1 MTAQLQIP
9 DLSSYETFVNGF
21 PHDAF
26 VQLREH
32 APVWW
37 HEPTDRTP
45 DGEGFWCVSTH
56 ELVVEVFRTPRVYSS
71 HTGGDRPHGGTMI
84 NDMEM
89 SGKLLNMMDDP
100 RHQRIRQL
108 VSKGFT
114 PKRIT
119 RLRADLEAI
128 TGSTLDSVAPEP
140 GRRGSC
146 DLVTDVAA
154 ELPLQ
159 AICLLLGAPGED
171 RHALCEW
178 VDVTSS
184 DFSDEIP
191 SSVRA
196 EASKNLFQ
204 YGQRLIR
211 DRTADPRDDLLS
223 VVIHG
228 ELPDQDPPRLNQG
241 TEGGGLDRRG
251 RRWRSRPPLGDS
263 DMSASASRRLG
274 WAVTL
279 CEERSQHAA
288 ERRQPRCGASASIA
302 LVRGTAGTIGMTG
315 EGGCL
320 ERLTTSCLRPAGG
333 TCSMT
338 RCSTPCARPAA
349 TMPGS
354 VVSWEWI
361 TSISTARLDPSARQC
376 AAPSRTSSRCQASVW
391 LAWFPVMTPRSVL
404 PSWRRST
411 RCWPRRSGA
420 PTCPA
425 ARSKPN

>member
-37 HEPTDRTP
+37 HEPTGRTP

-56 ELVVEVFRTPRVYSS
+56 ELVVEVFRTPRIYSS
-71 HTGGDRPHGGTMI
+71 HTGGDRPYGGTMI

-128 TGSTLDSVAPEP
+128 TGSTLDSVSPEP

-184 DFSDEIP
+184 DFSDEVP

-228 ELPDQDPPRLNQG
+228 ELPDQDPPRLDE
-241 TEGGGLDRRG
+241 TEVAMFWSLLFTAGAETTRKAIATGIWELSKSPGQFEALRADRSLMPAAVEEIVRWTTPSVYKRRTATRDTVLGGQEIRAGDKVVVWEMSANRDEAIFDAPFEFRIDRSPNSHVGFGHGPHFCLGANLARLEIDVMLNAVLDR
-251 RRWRSRPPLGDS
+251 WHQIE
-263 DMSASASRRLG
+263 A
-274 WAVTL
+274 
-279 CEERSQHAA
+279 
-288 ERRQPRCGASASIA
+288 
-302 LVRGTAGTIGMTG
+302 TG
-315 EGGCL
+315 EPTYTRTN
-320 ERLTTSCLRPAGG
+320 RLSGLRTLPIAF
-333 TCSMT
+333 TDVT
-338 RCSTPCARPAA
+338 R
-349 TMPGS
+349 
-354 VVSWEWI
+354 
-361 TSISTARLDPSARQC
+361 
-376 AAPSRTSSRCQASVW
+376 
-391 LAWFPVMTPRSVL
+391 
-404 PSWRRST
+404 
-411 RCWPRRSGA
+411 
-420 PTCPA
+420 A
-425 ARSKPN
+425 AR

>member
-1 MTAQLQIP
+1 MTALLRIP

-56 ELVVEVFRTPRVYSS
+56 ELVAEVFRTPRVYSS

-119 RLRADLEAI
+119 RLRVDLEAI

-159 AICLLLGAPGED
+159 AICLLLGAPGEH

-184 DFSDEIP
+184 DFSDEVP

-228 ELPDQDPPRLNQG
+228 ELPDQDPPRLDE
-241 TEGGGLDRRG
+241 TEVAMFWSLLFTAGAETTRKAIATGIWELSKSPEQFEALRADRSLMPAAVEEIVRWTTPSVYKRRTATRDAVLGGQEIRAGDKVVVWEMSANRDEAIFDAPFEFRIDRTPNNHVGFGHGPHFCLGANLARLEVDVMLNAVLDR
-251 RRWRSRPPLGDS
+251 WR
-263 DMSASASRRLG
+263 
-274 WAVTL
+274 
-279 CEERSQHAA
+279 EIE
-288 ERRQPRCGASASIA
+288 
-302 LVRGTAGTIGMTG
+302 
-315 EGGCL
+315 
-320 ERLTTSCLRPAGG
+320 
-333 TCSMT
+333 
-338 RCSTPCARPAA
+338 A
-349 TMPGS
+349 T
-354 VVSWEWI
+354 
-361 TSISTARLDPSARQC
+361 
-376 AAPSRTSSRCQASVW
+376 
-391 LAWFPVMTPRSVL
+391 
-404 PSWRRST
+404 
-411 RCWPRRSGA
+411 GA
-420 PTCPA
+420 PTYTRTNRLSGLRTLPIAFTDITRA
-425 ARSKPN
+425 AR

>member
-1 MTAQLQIP
+1 MTARLQIP

-26 VQLREH
+26 VRLREH

-56 ELVVEVFRTPRVYSS
+56 ELVVEVFRTPRIYSS
-71 HTGGDRPHGGTMI
+71 HTGGDRPYGGTMI

-128 TGSTLDSVAPEP
+128 AGSTLDSVAPEP

-178 VDVTSS
+178 VDITSS
-184 DFSDEIP
+184 DFSDEVP

-196 EASKNLFQ
+196 QASANLFQ

-211 DRTADPRDDLLS
+211 DRAADPRDDLLS

-228 ELPDQDPPRLNQG
+228 ELPDQHPPRLDE
-241 TEGGGLDRRG
+241 TEVAMFWSLLFTAGAETTRKAIATGIWELSKSPEQLEALRADRSLMPAAVEEIVRWTTPSVYKRRTATCDTVLGGQRIRAGEKVVV
-251 RRWRSRPPLGDS
+251 WE
-263 DMSASASRRLG
+263 MSANRDEAVFDGPFEFRIDRSPNGHVGFGHGPHFCLG
-274 WAVTL
+274 ANL
-279 CEERSQHAA
+279 
-288 ERRQPRCGASASIA
+288 
-302 LVRGTAGTIGMTG
+302 
-315 EGGCL
+315 
-320 ERLTTSCLRPAGG
+320 
-333 TCSMT
+333 
-338 RCSTPCARPAA
+338 
-349 TMPGS
+349 
-354 VVSWEWI
+354 
-361 TSISTARLDPSARQC
+361 ARLEIDVMLNAVLDCWHDIEATREPTYTRTNRLSGLRTLPIAFTDITQ
-376 AAPSRTSSRCQASVW
+376 AA
-391 LAWFPVMTPRSVL
+391 
-404 PSWRRST
+404 
-411 RCWPRRSGA
+411 G
-420 PTCPA
+420 
-425 ARSKPN
+425 

>member
-1 MTAQLQIP
+1 MTARLQIP

-26 VQLREH
+26 MQLREH

-56 ELVVEVFRTPRVYSS
+56 EPVVEVFRTPRIYSS
-71 HTGGDRPHGGTMI
+71 HTGGDRPYGGTMI

-184 DFSDEIP
+184 DFSDEVP

-196 EASKNLFQ
+196 RASANLFQ

-211 DRTADPRDDLLS
+211 DRTANPRDDLLS

-228 ELPDQDPPRLNQG
+228 ELPDQDPPRLDE
-241 TEGGGLDRRG
+241 TEVAMFWSLLFTAGAETTRKAIATGIWELSKSPKQLEVLRADRSLMPAAVEEIVRWTTPSVYKRRTATRDAVLGGQEIRAGDKVVVWEMSANRDEAIFDAPFEFRIDRAPNNHVGFGHGPHFCLGANLARLEVDVMLNAVLDR
-251 RRWRSRPPLGDS
+251 WHEIE
-263 DMSASASRRLG
+263 A
-274 WAVTL
+274 
-279 CEERSQHAA
+279 
-288 ERRQPRCGASASIA
+288 
-302 LVRGTAGTIGMTG
+302 TG
-315 EGGCL
+315 EPTYTRTN
-320 ERLTTSCLRPAGG
+320 RLSGLRTLPIAFDDI
-333 TCSMT
+333 
-338 RCSTPCARPAA
+338 AR
-349 TMPGS
+349 
-354 VVSWEWI
+354 
-361 TSISTARLDPSARQC
+361 TAD
-376 AAPSRTSSRCQASVW
+376 
-391 LAWFPVMTPRSVL
+391 
-404 PSWRRST
+404 
-411 RCWPRRSGA
+411 
-420 PTCPA
+420 
-425 ARSKPN
+425 

>member
-56 ELVVEVFRTPRVYSS
+56 ELVVEVFRTPRIYSS
-71 HTGGDRPHGGTMI
+71 HTGGDRPYGGTMI

-108 VSKGFT
+108 VTKGFT

-178 VDVTSS
+178 VDITSS
-184 DFSDEIP
+184 DFSDEVP

-196 EASKNLFQ
+196 EASASLFQ
-204 YGQRLIR
+204 YGQRLIQ
-211 DRTADPRDDLLS
+211 DRTADPQDDLLS

-228 ELPDQDPPRLNQG
+228 ELPDQDPPRLDE
-241 TEGGGLDRRG
+241 TEVAMFWSLLFTAGAETTRKAIATGIWELSKSPEQFEALQADRSLMPAAVEEIVRWTTPSVYKRRTATRDTVLGGQEIRAGDKVVVWEMSANRDEAIFDAPFEFRIDRAPNNHVGFGHGPHFCLGANLARLEVDVMLDAVLDR
-251 RRWRSRPPLGDS
+251 WHHIE
-263 DMSASASRRLG
+263 A
-274 WAVTL
+274 
-279 CEERSQHAA
+279 
-288 ERRQPRCGASASIA
+288 
-302 LVRGTAGTIGMTG
+302 TG
-315 EGGCL
+315 EPTYTRTN
-320 ERLTTSCLRPAGG
+320 RLSGLRTLPIAFTDIAPPA
-333 TCSMT
+333 
-338 RCSTPCARPAA
+338 
-349 TMPGS
+349 
-354 VVSWEWI
+354 
-361 TSISTARLDPSARQC
+361 D
-376 AAPSRTSSRCQASVW
+376 
-391 LAWFPVMTPRSVL
+391 
-404 PSWRRST
+404 
-411 RCWPRRSGA
+411 
-420 PTCPA
+420 
-425 ARSKPN
+425 

>member
-1 MTAQLQIP
+1 MTARLQIP

-56 ELVVEVFRTPRVYSS
+56 ELVVEVFRTPRIYSS
-71 HTGGDRPHGGTMI
+71 HTGGDRPYGGTMI

-108 VSKGFT
+108 VTKGFT

-178 VDVTSS
+178 VDITSS
-184 DFSDEIP
+184 DFSDEVP

-196 EASKNLFQ
+196 EASASLFQ

-211 DRTADPRDDLLS
+211 DRTADPQDDLLS

-228 ELPDQDPPRLNQG
+228 ELPDQDPPRLDE
-241 TEGGGLDRRG
+241 TEVAMFWSLLFTAGAETTRKAIATGIWELSKSPEQFEALQADRSLMPAAVEEIVRWTTPSVYKRRTATRDTVLGGQEIRAGDKVVVWEMSANRDEAIFDAPFEFRIDRAPNNHVGFGHGPHFCLGANLARLEVDVMLDAVLDR
-251 RRWRSRPPLGDS
+251 WHHIE
-263 DMSASASRRLG
+263 A
-274 WAVTL
+274 
-279 CEERSQHAA
+279 
-288 ERRQPRCGASASIA
+288 
-302 LVRGTAGTIGMTG
+302 TG
-315 EGGCL
+315 EPTYTRTN
-320 ERLTTSCLRPAGG
+320 RLSGLRTLPIAFTDIAPPA
-333 TCSMT
+333 
-338 RCSTPCARPAA
+338 
-349 TMPGS
+349 
-354 VVSWEWI
+354 
-361 TSISTARLDPSARQC
+361 D
-376 AAPSRTSSRCQASVW
+376 
-391 LAWFPVMTPRSVL
+391 
-404 PSWRRST
+404 
-411 RCWPRRSGA
+411 
-420 PTCPA
+420 
-425 ARSKPN
+425 

>member
-56 ELVVEVFRTPRVYSS
+56 ELVVEVFRTPRIYSS
-71 HTGGDRPHGGTMI
+71 HTGGDRPYGGTMI

-108 VSKGFT
+108 VTKGFT

-159 AICLLLGAPGED
+159 AICLPLGAPGED

-178 VDVTSS
+178 VDITSS
-184 DFSDEIP
+184 DFSDEVP

-196 EASKNLFQ
+196 EASASLFQ

-211 DRTADPRDDLLS
+211 DRTADPQDDLLS

-228 ELPDQDPPRLNQG
+228 ELPDQDPPRLDE
-241 TEGGGLDRRG
+241 TEVAMFWSLLFTAGAETTRKAIATGIWELSKSPEQFEALQADRSLMPAAVEEIVRWTTPSVYKRRTATIHTVLGGQEIRAGDKVVVWEMSANRDEAIFDAPFEFRIDRAPNNHVGFGHGPHFCLGANLARLEVDVMLDAVLDR
-251 RRWRSRPPLGDS
+251 WHHIE
-263 DMSASASRRLG
+263 A
-274 WAVTL
+274 
-279 CEERSQHAA
+279 
-288 ERRQPRCGASASIA
+288 
-302 LVRGTAGTIGMTG
+302 TG
-315 EGGCL
+315 EPTYTRTN
-320 ERLTTSCLRPAGG
+320 RLSGLRTLPIAFTDIAPPA
-333 TCSMT
+333 
-338 RCSTPCARPAA
+338 
-349 TMPGS
+349 
-354 VVSWEWI
+354 
-361 TSISTARLDPSARQC
+361 D
-376 AAPSRTSSRCQASVW
+376 
-391 LAWFPVMTPRSVL
+391 
-404 PSWRRST
+404 
-411 RCWPRRSGA
+411 
-420 PTCPA
+420 
-425 ARSKPN
+425 

>member
-56 ELVVEVFRTPRVYSS
+56 ELVVEVFRTPRTYSS
-71 HTGGDRPHGGTMI
+71 HTGGDRPYGGTMI

-108 VSKGFT
+108 VTKGFT

-178 VDVTSS
+178 VDITSS
-184 DFSDEIP
+184 DFSDEVP

-196 EASKNLFQ
+196 EASASLFR

-228 ELPDQDPPRLNQG
+228 ELPDQDPPRLDE
-241 TEGGGLDRRG
+241 TEVAMFWSLLFTAGAETTRKAIATGIWELSKSPEQLEALRADRSLMPAAVEEIVRWTTPSVYKRRTATRDTVLGGQEIRAGDKVVVWEMSANRDEAIFDAPFEFRIDRSPNSHVGFGHGPHFCLGANLARLEVDVMLDAVLDR
-251 RRWRSRPPLGDS
+251 WHQI
-263 DMSASASRRLG
+263 
-274 WAVTL
+274 
-279 CEERSQHAA
+279 E
-288 ERRQPRCGASASIA
+288 
-302 LVRGTAGTIGMTG
+302 
-315 EGGCL
+315 
-320 ERLTTSCLRPAGG
+320 
-333 TCSMT
+333 
-338 RCSTPCARPAA
+338 A
-349 TMPGS
+349 T
-354 VVSWEWI
+354 
-361 TSISTARLDPSARQC
+361 
-376 AAPSRTSSRCQASVW
+376 
-391 LAWFPVMTPRSVL
+391 
-404 PSWRRST
+404 
-411 RCWPRRSGA
+411 GA
-420 PTCPA
+420 PTYTRTNRLSGLRTLPIAFTDIAPA
-425 ARSKPN
+425 AD

>member
-56 ELVVEVFRTPRVYSS
+56 ELVVEVFRTPGTYSS
-71 HTGGDRPHGGTMI
+71 HTGGDRPYGGTMI

-178 VDVTSS
+178 VDITSS
-184 DFSDEIP
+184 DFSDEVP

-196 EASKNLFQ
+196 EASASLFQ

-228 ELPDQDPPRLNQG
+228 ELPDQDPPRLDE
-241 TEGGGLDRRG
+241 TEVAMFWSLLFTAGAETTRKAIATGIWELSKSPEQFEALRADRSLMPAAVEEIVRWTTPSVYKRRTATRDTVLGGQEIRAGDKVVVWEMSANRDEAIFDAPFEFRIDRAPNNHVGFGHGPHFCLGASLARLEVDVMLDAVLDR
-251 RRWRSRPPLGDS
+251 WHQIE
-263 DMSASASRRLG
+263 A
-274 WAVTL
+274 
-279 CEERSQHAA
+279 
-288 ERRQPRCGASASIA
+288 
-302 LVRGTAGTIGMTG
+302 TG
-315 EGGCL
+315 EPTYTRTN
-320 ERLTTSCLRPAGG
+320 RLSGLRTLPIAF
-333 TCSMT
+333 TDI
-338 RCSTPCARPAA
+338 APAA
-349 TMPGS
+349 
-354 VVSWEWI
+354 
-361 TSISTARLDPSARQC
+361 D
-376 AAPSRTSSRCQASVW
+376 
-391 LAWFPVMTPRSVL
+391 
-404 PSWRRST
+404 
-411 RCWPRRSGA
+411 
-420 PTCPA
+420 
-425 ARSKPN
+425 

>member
-1 MTAQLQIP
+1 MTARLQIP

-56 ELVVEVFRTPRVYSS
+56 ELVVEVFRTPRIYSS
-71 HTGGDRPHGGTMI
+71 HTGGDRPYGGTMI

-108 VSKGFT
+108 VTKGFT

-178 VDVTSS
+178 VDITSS
-184 DFSDEIP
+184 DFSDEVP

-196 EASKNLFQ
+196 EASASLFQ

-211 DRTADPRDDLLS
+211 DRTADPQDDLLS

-228 ELPDQDPPRLNQG
+228 ELPDQDPPRLDE
-241 TEGGGLDRRG
+241 TEVAMFWSLLFTAGAETTRKAIATGIWELSKSPEQFEALQADRSLMPAAVEEIVRWTTPSVYKRRTATRDTVLGGQQIRAGDKVVVWEMSANRDEAIFDAPFEFRIDRAPNNHVGFGHGPHFCLGANLARLEVDVMLDAVLDR
-251 RRWRSRPPLGDS
+251 WHHIE
-263 DMSASASRRLG
+263 A
-274 WAVTL
+274 
-279 CEERSQHAA
+279 
-288 ERRQPRCGASASIA
+288 
-302 LVRGTAGTIGMTG
+302 TG
-315 EGGCL
+315 EPTYTRTN
-320 ERLTTSCLRPAGG
+320 RLSGLRTLPIAFTDIAPPA
-333 TCSMT
+333 
-338 RCSTPCARPAA
+338 
-349 TMPGS
+349 
-354 VVSWEWI
+354 
-361 TSISTARLDPSARQC
+361 D
-376 AAPSRTSSRCQASVW
+376 
-391 LAWFPVMTPRSVL
+391 
-404 PSWRRST
+404 
-411 RCWPRRSGA
+411 
-420 PTCPA
+420 
-425 ARSKPN
+425 